1 MRHLSRLFILLV
13 FVLLVAGISYSAD
26 CISSSACV
34 AEGGVP
40 VTTGFYSTSC
50 IFGIRADCKTSCSDW
65 LDTGCSSCYRAMWGS
80 GLGQPAKEYWDFC
93 DRVAGKYC
101 GLWDFIKQDS
111 LCLSSQWTN
120 SLCGGGYCLMPG
132 VYKYNEPAQNV
143 AVVRMKNSAAGDPGI
158 CSEVCDPSFS
168 SEAYWTGTHWSC
180 MCTSTRNDELCWQ
193 KCKGA
198 TGVGVSR
205 LDCYFPHPQ
214 AYAGI
219 TQQQCVIVDVPCTDA
234 YENYCDGSSYIDY
247 SGKTCKVQGTW
258 NSLTNKCEVSGQLC
272 QCEPKI
278 NTDISNPCNTVIKCG
293 GVPNYVNG
301 QQACYEDTAGAM
313 GAWGNYKTKT
323 TLILGKTVGK
333 ISLPGQCD
341 RTCGFQYSCDAL
353 LNSKDF
359 EASCTEQKEIKGLG
373 CFNTPPVIELCNCVE
388 GGGNC
393 ISNYNSDSE
402 AGKEFPDVKL
412 QCKLDPNTGQPTGK
426 REILK
431 SHYPYERVC
440 GSEPTHKC
448 LWSDFTCDKVI
459 LKCDKTCGA
468 VCESDMDCPSGEKC
482 DLSDCKCKRGSFHTE
497 CNIFQQCITVAGAGT
512 DTCRAA
518 LNKPD

>member
-1 MRHLSRLFILLV
+1 MRHLLKLLLLFVFILI
-13 FVLLVAGISYSAD
+13 VAGISYSAD
-26 CISSSACV
+26 CISATDCTDTNGEHGLIYPAQGMAPLQYCSLPEPDLPPPTPDV
-34 AEGGVP
+34 VGIG
-40 VTTGFYSTSC
+40 TSC
-50 IFGIRADCKTSCSDW
+50 MDYCYFTLDPDCSK
-65 LDTGCSSCYRAMWGS
+65 CYVFRPS
-80 GLGQPAKEYWDFC
+80 GPMLPSPPAKQRTFC
-93 DRVAGKYC
+93 SKIVGKYC
-101 GLWDFIKQDS
+101 NLYDTILSDS
-111 LCLSSQWTN
+111 VCLAGDVMPVCNEN
-120 SLCGGGYCLMPG
+120 SYCVLPG
-132 VYKYNEPAQNV
+132 IMHIFNV
-143 AVVRMKNSAAGDPGI
+143 PVFGVAIVRMKNSAAGDPGI

-219 TQQQCVIVDVPCTDA
+219 TQQQCAIVDVPCTDA

-412 QCKLDPNTGQPTGK
+412 N
-426 REILK
+426 
-431 SHYPYERVC
+431 
-440 GSEPTHKC
+440 
-448 LWSDFTCDKVI
+448 
-459 LKCDKTCGA
+459 
-468 VCESDMDCPSGEKC
+468 
-482 DLSDCKCKRGSFHTE
+482 E
-497 CNIFQQCITVAGAGT
+497 CQRDN
-512 DTCRAA
+512 
-518 LNKPD
+518 LL